1 MHNTRYFILY
11 TTSAILY
18 LEQQQMYAMRCTTV
32 APVEAGSRVGC
43 QRQLPGTV
51 EAADRDCAADGERVA
66 ADIEA
71 EDYHRRSNVSMYSI
85 NSILPER
92 VGVGEAPNSHYLIYF
107 IQHHKLFN

>member
-1 MHNTRYFILY
+1 MYNTHYFILY
-11 TTSAILY
+11 TTSPILY
-18 LEQQQMYAMRCTTV
+18 LEQQQMYAMRRTTV

-71 EDYHRRSNVSMYSI
+71 EDYHRWSNVSMYSCGTARTE
-85 NSILPER
+85 L
-92 VGVGEAPNSHYLIYF
+92 
-107 IQHHKLFN
+107 KM